1 MIERN
6 AENYKDYESLAELAL
21 SSSEPVRISGAS
33 GKFIVMS
40 EETYLHDRWVAEV
53 ESALERSEQ
62 DFAAGRYYTLDEVID
77 ELNRDIFKHEHI

>member
-40 EETYLHDRWVAEV
+40 EETYLHDRWIAEV

-62 DFAAGRYYTLDEVID
+62 DFAAGRYYPAEEVFR
-77 ELNRDIFKHEHI
+77 ELSEKYFNGAEI